1 MECFSIPTAHYFG
14 DALPQMLRFRH
25 RVFVERLQWEAPTEW
40 DGMEFDRYDTPAA
53 TYCVCRD
60 DDGEVIGSIRLKP
73 TTLPYMIGD
82 VWPHLVTR
90 TEVPKSPHVWEA
102 SRLGVDRRLSP
113 AQRSKVLDQL
123 ILAYMEAGLMVG
135 AKQLIAIMPVKFWT
149 KVFHKRGWPTTPV
162 GPEEIIDGKPAVVST
177 FDVSYELLA
186 AIRRTVGIQSRVLVT
201 ANDLAY
207 GVAAE

>member
-1 MECFSIPTAHYFG
+1 
-14 DALPQMLRFRH
+14 MLRFRH
-25 RVFVERLQWEAPTEW
+25 RVFVERLHWEAPTEW

-60 DDGEVIGSIRLKP
+60 DGGEVIGSIRLKP

-82 VWPHLVTR
+82 VWPHLVNR
-90 TEVPKSPHVWEA
+90 MDVPKSPHVWEA

-135 AKQLIAIMPVKFWT
+135 AKQLIAIMPVKFWS

-162 GPEEIIDGKPAVVST
+162 GPEEIIDGKPCVVAT

-186 AIRRTVGIQSRVLVT
+186 SIRRTVGIHSRVLVT
-201 ANDLAY
+201 ADDLAY